1 MTSHLKRFVSD
12 ESGATAVEYGLV
24 CAMVAVAVIAAFAQ
38 FGTGIKTAF
47 ASLTTQL
54 NTKLNTKL

>member
-24 CAMVAVAVIAAFAQ
+24 CAMVAVAVIAAFST
-38 FGTGIKTAF
+38 FGANLTTAF
-47 ASLTTQL
+47 TSLTTQL